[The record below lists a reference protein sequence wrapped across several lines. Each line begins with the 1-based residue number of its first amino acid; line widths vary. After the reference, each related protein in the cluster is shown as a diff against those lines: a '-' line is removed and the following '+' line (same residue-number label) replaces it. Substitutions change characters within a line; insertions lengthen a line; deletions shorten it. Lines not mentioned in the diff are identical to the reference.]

1 MRAQAAIIGF
11 VFLSIPLV
19 FIVGEV
25 LESAFGIDFVSD
37 VTHALLANRMQDFNL
52 VSPFLFLGLLACAAW
67 LNLRALMGVRF
78 DTNARSLT
86 ISLKRGSV
94 WNVAALGISLL
105 ITAVIL
111 AYGAKYKV
119 ACLIA

>member
-1 MRAQAAIIGF
+1 MGDATVVR
-11 VFLSIPLV
+11 LLV
-19 FIVGEV
+19 FRVG
-25 LESAFGIDFVSD
+25 S
-37 VTHALLANRMQDFNL
+37 
-52 VSPFLFLGLLACAAW
+52 LACAAW

-78 DTNARSLT
+78 DANARSLT
-86 ISLKRGSV
+86 IALKRGSV

-111 AYGAKYKV
+111 AYGAKYKI